1 MTSDDRI
8 DKLETRVDRLEDRIA
23 TDITKIFEKLDALTN
38 SVNVNALRAA
48 KAECPNPG
56 ACVQLSN
63 DLTHTVKLLTAQTER
78 VERLELKMLEFDRAR
93 VESDKI
99 NILAMQGVKEE
110 FHKIDKQRAWV
121 LGVWSAIAFF
131 ASVIGAV
138 LTVIISHYLDKL

>member
-1 MTSDDRI
+1 
-8 DKLETRVDRLEDRIA
+8 
-23 TDITKIFEKLDALTN
+23 
-38 SVNVNALRAA
+38 
-48 KAECPNPG
+48 
-56 ACVQLSN
+56 
-63 DLTHTVKLLTAQTER
+63 
-78 VERLELKMLEFDRAR
+78 MLEFDRAR